1 MSTAGSGA
9 SNLAAVFGRAASTF
23 GGMGNFIHFG
33 ERLVAHA
40 ALRLGEHV
48 LDAATGRGAVAF
60 HAAAAVGQTGRIV
73 GIDIAD
79 GMLHETSKV
88 LASGR
93 WPMIELKFMDAQ
105 QLDFPD
111 SSFDAVLC
119 GFALWFFPQPAQAL
133 REFRRVLKSGGRLA
147 LSTIAHDSPYHALL
161 QDTLRP
167 YIESNSPSASAEPT
181 GRFDT
186 ADELRDALGTAGFG
200 KIRILSDDY
209 EAVAPNVDAMWQHL
223 WSTSHRRH
231 LERMSPETLEAVRA
245 DYCARLQQC
254 VRTDG
259 IHLVWRA
266 LLAVGDR
273 AA

>member
-1 MSTAGSGA
+1 MSTAGAGE

-33 ERLVAHA
+33 ARLVAHA
-40 ALRLGEHV
+40 ALRPGEYI

-60 HAAAAVGQTGRIV
+60 HAAAAVGPTGRIV

-79 GMLHETSKV
+79 GMLNETAKV

-93 WPMIELKFMDAQ
+93 WPMDAQ

-111 SSFDAVLC
+111 ASFDAVLC

-133 REFRRVLKSGGRLA
+133 REFRRVLKPGGRLA

-167 YIESNSPSASAEPT
+167 HIASNAPSPSAEPSR
-181 GRFDT
+181 RFDT
-186 ADELRDALGTAGFG
+186 ADELREAFGTAGFG
-200 KIRILSDDY
+200 EIRIVSDDY
-209 EAVAPNVDAMWQHL
+209 EAVAPDVGALWQHL

-245 DYCARLQQC
+245 DYCARLQQHA
-254 VRTDG
+254 RTDG

-273 AA
+273 AE